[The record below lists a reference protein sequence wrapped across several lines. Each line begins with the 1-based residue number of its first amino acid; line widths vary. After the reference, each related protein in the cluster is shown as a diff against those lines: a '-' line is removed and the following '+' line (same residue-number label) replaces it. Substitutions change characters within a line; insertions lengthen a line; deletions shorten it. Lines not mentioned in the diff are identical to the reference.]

1 MNKDIPKQK
10 INSLSQTLDSLKIQK
25 NTDTT
30 STSSKEDIQHLSCID
45 EKLKE
50 INPKPILK
58 LYESKSKSRFNFTE
72 IRGENINIPD
82 FIQKIIIKKLSLHL
96 LSRNI
101 KHIEDVLYSDK
112 SIEQELIKRN
122 DWAQFLVEN
131 KSTQV
136 YDYYDTE
143 LVEDF
148 IHINRRVV
156 EIINKFDAYK

>member
-1 MNKDIPKQK
+1 LNKDIPKQK
-10 INSLSQTLDSLKIQK
+10 INILSQTLDSLKIQK

-30 STSSKEDIQHLSCID
+30 STSSKEDIQHLSCIE

-72 IRGENINIPD
+72 IRGENIYIPD
-82 FIQKIIIKKLSLHL
+82 FIQKIITKKLSSHL

-112 SIEQELIKRN
+112 SLEQELINRN

-148 IHINRRVV
+148 IDINRRVV